1 VNSGRP
7 HGPLYAD
14 GARDAT
20 CCSSLLTKVSKL
32 RLIQEHEMK
41 NGLLIFSAKDA
52 ETILMI
58 PTMRI
63 SRTGQHGSMI
73 LKGFSL
79 SNQHT
84 S

>member
-1 VNSGRP
+1 
-7 HGPLYAD
+7 
-14 GARDAT
+14 
-20 CCSSLLTKVSKL
+20 
-32 RLIQEHEMK
+32 MK
-41 NGLLIFSAKDA
+41 NGLVIFSAKDA

-58 PTMRI
+58 PTTRI